1 MDIRNIRH
9 MSAVTGQRLENAPQ
23 AGQVALLY
31 AGVTMG
37 LHALVT
43 AIDWILSQQ
52 VNASGGLSNLGT
64 RSVFQ
69 AIQTMLPLVL
79 PLITMCL
86 DVGYLAAMLRVARRQ
101 FVSPQTL
108 RLGFDR
114 FWVLLRLTVIRGAI
128 FTAIGFGCMYI
139 GISIYLMTPLAQ
151 PLKELMIPLLQD
163 QSLLS
168 GGLAIDE
175 ATYNQLVS
183 AMTPALLISGGIFL
197 VGTAPVLFQY
207 RMAEYVVVDKPAGM
221 LIHPSRSQFTDTLA
235 NFVAGYYQ
243 KTGQAAAF
251 HPVTR
256 LDRDTFGV
264 VLLGK
269 NSHIHALLS
278 QNPLEKTY
286 EALVY
291 GAPVREEGV
300 IDAPIARRPLPS
312 LLRQVSPE
320 GKPSLTRYRVL
331 SRQEKTAVLAL
342 TPVTGRTHQ
351 LRVHCAYMGFPIV
364 GDPQYGSPE
373 SQAFSKEMGAATQL
387 LCAKTLR
394 FSHPI
399 TKTPMEIVSTY
410 TIP

>member
-1 MDIRNIRH
+1 MQLTH
-9 MSAVTGQRLENAPQ
+9 
-23 AGQVALLY
+23 
-31 AGVTMG
+31 
-37 LHALVT
+37 
-43 AIDWILSQQ
+43 
-52 VNASGGLSNLGT
+52 
-64 RSVFQ
+64 
-69 AIQTMLPLVL
+69 
-79 PLITMCL
+79 
-86 DVGYLAAMLRVARRQ
+86 VARRSGRLSSFLREEMEMSAGLMNRLKWQ
-101 FVSPQTL
+101 DKLFVNGVPRHTDYPVAPGDVITVPLEEPEPSYPAQE
-108 RLGFDR
+108 GS
-114 FWVLLRLTVIRGAI
+114 LTILYEDEHI
-128 FTAIGFGCMYI
+128 
-139 GISIYLMTPLAQ
+139 LA
-151 PLKELMIPLLQD
+151 
-163 QSLLS
+163 
-168 GGLAIDE
+168 
-175 ATYNQLVS
+175 
-183 AMTPALLISGGIFL
+183 
-197 VGTAPVLFQY
+197 
-207 RMAEYVVVDKPAGM
+207 VDKPAGM

-256 LDRDTFGV
+256 LDRDTFGA

-269 NSHIHALLS
+269 NSHTHALLS

-291 GAPVREEGV
+291 GAPTQAEGV

-373 SQAFSKEMGAATQL
+373 SQAFSREMGAATQL

-399 TKTPMEIVSTY
+399 TKTPMEITSTY

>member
-1 MDIRNIRH
+1 MQLTHIARRSGRLSSFLREEME
-9 MSAVTGQRLENAPQ
+9 MSAGLMNRLKWQDKLFVNGVPRHTDYPVAPGDVITVPLEEPEPQ
-23 AGQVALLY
+23 YPAQEGSLTILY
-31 AGVTMG
+31 EDE
-37 LHALVT
+37 H
-43 AIDWILSQQ
+43 IL
-52 VNASGGLSNLGT
+52 A
-64 RSVFQ
+64 
-69 AIQTMLPLVL
+69 
-79 PLITMCL
+79 
-86 DVGYLAAMLRVARRQ
+86 
-101 FVSPQTL
+101 
-108 RLGFDR
+108 
-114 FWVLLRLTVIRGAI
+114 
-128 FTAIGFGCMYI
+128 
-139 GISIYLMTPLAQ
+139 
-151 PLKELMIPLLQD
+151 
-163 QSLLS
+163 
-168 GGLAIDE
+168 
-175 ATYNQLVS
+175 
-183 AMTPALLISGGIFL
+183 
-197 VGTAPVLFQY
+197 
-207 RMAEYVVVDKPAGM
+207 VDKPAGM

-269 NSHIHALLS
+269 NSHTHALLS

-291 GAPVREEGV
+291 GAPTQAEGV

-373 SQAFSKEMGAATQL
+373 SQAFSREMGAATQL

-399 TKTPMEIVSTY
+399 TKTPMEITSTY